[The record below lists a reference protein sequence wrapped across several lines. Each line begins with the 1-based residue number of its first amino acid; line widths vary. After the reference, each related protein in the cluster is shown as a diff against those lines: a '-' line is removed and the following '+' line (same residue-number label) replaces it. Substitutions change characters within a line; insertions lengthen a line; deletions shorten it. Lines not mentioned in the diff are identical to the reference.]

1 MNDTSI
7 STQPT
12 LSSSSSSI
20 TGNVASSSPS
30 LSGTSSFGSSPSS
43 SSLTGTSSFESSPSS
58 SSLSGTSSG
67 SDDGFFGS
75 SFVIWLLLGALVVI
89 ISINGISYYM
99 TGKMLFG
106 EEVFNAVTSVTSGI
120 STFFNN
126 LMNSTEMGGK
136 GAVEVAGETVKSAAS
151 IPDKVVKGSQVSQNT
166 SNKINQTSA
175 TNAGDVEDS
184 DDKPQNKLETKINK
198 TNMKT
203 AQDTEPDTR
212 STQEVD
218 YSGPEP
224 NETKSKS
231 TSESSIGYCYIGEYD
246 GTRSCASINES
257 TKCMS
262 GDIFDTKQKCMA
274 INNE

>member
-20 TGNVASSSPS
+20 TGSVAPSSSS
-30 LSGTSSFGSSPSS
+30 LSGTSSFGSSS
-43 SSLTGTSSFESSPSS
+43 SS

-67 SDDGFFGS
+67 SDSGFFES
-75 SFVIWLLLGALVVI
+75 SFIIWLLLGALVVLVI
-89 ISINGISYYM
+89 INGVSYYM

-106 EEVFNAVTSVTSGI
+106 EEVFNAVSSVTSGI

-126 LMNSTEMGGK
+126 LMNSSEVGGK

-175 TNAGDVEDS
+175 TNAENVDDS

-203 AQDTEPDTR
+203 AEDTEPDTCLL
-212 STQEVD
+212 
-218 YSGPEP
+218 Y
-224 NETKSKS
+224 
-231 TSESSIGYCYIGEYD
+231 TSPSPRD
-246 GTRSCASINES
+246 
-257 TKCMS
+257 
-262 GDIFDTKQKCMA
+262 
-274 INNE
+274 